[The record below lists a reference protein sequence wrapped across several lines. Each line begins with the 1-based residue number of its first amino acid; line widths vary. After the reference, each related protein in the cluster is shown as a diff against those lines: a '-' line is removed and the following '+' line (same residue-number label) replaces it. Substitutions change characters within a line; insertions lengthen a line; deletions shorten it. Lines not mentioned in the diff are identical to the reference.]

1 MQNDDFIELI
11 EPTPKLK
18 TKRCK
23 LLAKSI
29 TLVLLL
35 APIFSAF
42 LLWYEFDLFIGVVGF
57 GIAYLIVGIIR
68 SKLRTLSIPPHQL
81 EYNYSDS
88 TIATWFA
95 AKRLCYEEIDQN
107 SPKNFPV

>member
-1 MQNDDFIELI
+1 MQNNDFIELI

-18 TKRCK
+18 TKRCS
-23 LLAKSI
+23 LLAKGI
-29 TLVLLL
+29 ALLL
-35 APIFSAF
+35 LTTPFFAAL
-42 LLWYEFDLFIGVVGF
+42 LLWYEFDLFIGIVGF

-88 TIATWFA
+88 AIATWFA
-95 AKRLCYEEIDQN
+95 AKWLCYEEIDQN
-107 SPKNFPV
+107 SSKNLPV